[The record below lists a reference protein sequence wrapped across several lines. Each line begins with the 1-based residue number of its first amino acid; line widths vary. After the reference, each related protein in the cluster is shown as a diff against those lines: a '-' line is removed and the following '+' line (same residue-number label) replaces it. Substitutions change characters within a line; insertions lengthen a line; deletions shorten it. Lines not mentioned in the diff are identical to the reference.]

1 MNNVCINF
9 AKIQHFFL
17 ITKQICIFFCI
28 YEKKYL
34 KMEICKMGCFEVGG
48 LIVFFDVFLM

>member
-17 ITKQICIFFCI
+17 ITKQNVYFFCI
-28 YEKKYL
+28 CEKKYL

-48 LIVFFDVFLM
+48 AYCIFRGVL